1 MPDVHAKLSA
11 SGAHRWIACP
21 GSYSLEKDI
30 PDKSSEAAQEGTVA
44 HSLAEAM
51 IKYNNGMISKTAFNR
66 KYKEIKESQYY
77 CEEMDDCIRSY
88 ADQVWEIFNE
98 IKKGTPDAI
107 LESEQRLDFSEYVPG
122 GFGTGDVVIIADGV
136 LQIIDLKYG
145 KGVRVDAEGNPQL
158 RLYGIGAVSE
168 WDMLYDIRSVRMTI
182 IQPRLD
188 HISTEEL
195 PIDELRKW
203 AEEKVKPAAEE
214 ALSCKGS
221 FHPGEVQCR
230 FCKAQA
236 TCRARA
242 EENLKLAQ
250 YEFKDPP
257 QLTDDEIADVLSR
270 VDELVR
276 WASDVKDYA
285 LKTAVDDGVAYPG
298 WKLVEGRSNRIYTN
312 EDKIREAL
320 INEGYAEEE
329 IYKKKILGV
338 TAMQKLLGKKKFDEL
353 IGDYIEKPEGK
364 PVLVPESDRRPAIN
378 KNSEAVN
385 DFKED

>member
-51 IKYNNGMISKTAFNR
+51 IKYNNGTINKTEFNR
-66 KYKEIKESQYY
+66 KYKAIKESQYY

-98 IKKGTPDAI
+98 IKKDTPDAI

-122 GFGTGDVVIIADGV
+122 GFGTGDVVIIADRV

-158 RLYGIGAVSE
+158 RLYSIGAVAE
-168 WDMLYDIRSVRMTI
+168 WDMLYDIKSVRMTI

-195 PIDELRKW
+195 PIGELKQW

-298 WKLVEGRSNRIYTN
+298 WKLVEGRSNRVYTD
-312 EDKIREAL
+312 EDKIRGAL
-320 INEGYAEEE
+320 TAEGYTEEE
-329 IYKKKILGV
+329 IYKKKLLGV
-338 TAMQKLLGKKKFDEL
+338 TAMQKLLGKKKFEEL
-353 IGDYIEKPEGK
+353 IGDYIDKPEGK
-364 PVLVPESDRRPAIN
+364 PVLVPESDKRPALNRIN
-378 KNSEAVN
+378 EAAE
-385 DFKED
+385 DFKEN

>member
-11 SGAHRWIACP
+11 SGAHRWMACP
-21 GSYSLEKDI
+21 GSYSLEKDL
-30 PDKSSEAAQEGTVA
+30 PDVTTEAAQEGTTA

-51 IKYNNGMISKTAFNR
+51 IKYNAGSISKAAYTRRVN
-66 KYKEIKESQYY
+66 KIKASEYY
-77 CEEMDDCIRSY
+77 NAEMEDCIRSY
-88 ADQVWEIFNE
+88 ADQVWEIFNGY
-98 IKKGTPDAI
+98 KKDTPDAI
-107 LESEQRLDFSEYVPG
+107 LESEQRLDFSKYVPG
-122 GFGTGDVVIIADGV
+122 GFGTGDVVIIADGT

-158 RLYGIGAVSE
+158 RLYGVGAVNE
-168 WDMLYDIRSVRMTI
+168 WDILYDIKRVRMTI

-188 HISTEEL
+188 HIATEEL
-195 PIDELRKW
+195 DVSDLRKW
-203 AEEKVKPAAEE
+203 AEEKVRPAAEE
-214 ALSCKGS
+214 ALSCRGA
-221 FHPGEVQCR
+221 FHPGEAQCR

-250 YEFKDPP
+250 YDFADPP
-257 QLTDDEIADVLSR
+257 TLSDDEIADILGR

-276 WASDVKDYA
+276 WASDIKDYA
-285 LKTAVDDGVAYPG
+285 LKSAVDDGVSYPG